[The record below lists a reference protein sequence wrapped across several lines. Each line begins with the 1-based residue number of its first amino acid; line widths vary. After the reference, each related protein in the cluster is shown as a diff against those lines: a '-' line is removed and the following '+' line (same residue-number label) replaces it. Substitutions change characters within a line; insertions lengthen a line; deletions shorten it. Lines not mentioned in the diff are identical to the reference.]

1 MSKFYLPRHRPGLLG
16 HRRRCLTSP
25 GAAELVPPGHGLDRR
40 RAGLRCGY
48 DPRRREPDAVSAR
61 LNHSRTAGRG
71 AACCPPLLR
80 ANLQV
85 APGAQPSIGVDPDT
99 PVEASLATTPQVPSR
114 SSRLT
119 TPAPSTRAL
128 AGTPQPCPP
137 ACPHCSSCPAGL
149 LLVHAAV
156 RRISPSPR
164 SAAGGRQ
171 PLFGDSPRTPAPP
184 SPARSASLIQSSCL
198 SRVSTGV
205 SRVPRDRLP

>member
-80 ANLQV
+80 ANFQV
-85 APGAQPSIGVDPDT
+85 APGAQPSIGVGPDT

-114 SSRLT
+114 SSRLA
-119 TPAPSTRAL
+119 TPALHRPAPWQARRSLARLLARTARAAQPACCSCMRPCGGFRHL
-128 AGTPQPCPP
+128 RAQQPAAGNPCSGTPRAPRLRP
-137 ACPHCSSCPAGL
+137 L
-149 LLVHAAV
+149 L
-156 RRISPSPR
+156 P
-164 SAAGGRQ
+164 GR
-171 PLFGDSPRTPAPP
+171 LA
-184 SPARSASLIQSSCL
+184 
-198 SRVSTGV
+198 
-205 SRVPRDRLP
+205 